1 MTLESGDRELCLV
14 LVAGLASVK
23 TQHADFPN
31 LGKRMSPFERT
42 PPWSVYIPPQDK
54 VEVTAD
60 SDLELAVCSAPGK
73 AASRH
78 ASFGRK
84 TSG

>member
-1 MTLESGDRELCLV
+1 M

-42 PPWSVYIPPQDK
+42 PPWSVYVPPQDK

-60 SDLELAVCSAPGK
+60 SDLELAYAARRAK

-84 TSG
+84 TSA